1 MSLLTTGLRREERYE
16 MAWKRF
22 SIDEMVIAV
31 GPLGGLIA
39 AVRDA
44 NKLAVADRG
53 AGTADTVTIYTSAG
67 KKLNAIKWDTG
78 QLVAMGWDFSDH
90 LLLVFAEG
98 SSGATG
104 SLAGGA
110 TVKDARFWPEGLVV
124 RTSGGDFFAVANVLE
139 PRPRK
144 LAPAAIKG
152 GIHCWSIIP
161 PGLAL
166 SQNVEV
172 YLSAGNSVLAIDSKG
187 AQDLLLQRGPFHH
200 IAVSP
205 SGGFLA
211 LLTLDGKLLVVSADF
226 QQKLLEHDLAEKA
239 RPTQMV
245 WCGNDY
251 ILALYDADLIVVDP
265 HGDSESIF
273 YGGGAYVATEMDG
286 ARVFTNTHCEFLQK
300 VPSPTQDV
308 FGIGSTSPAALLF
321 DALEQFE
328 HLSPRAD
335 ELVRIIGDHLEAA
348 VEGCVAAAGFEWA
361 PQVQRNLLRAA
372 SFGKCFLDKY
382 NSDRFVRQCQLLR
395 VLNALHHYEV
405 GIPLTLAQLDAL
417 GMDNVIGRLLEMHQH
432 FLGLKIC
439 QYLRLPSDRVVVHWA
454 CAKIRAS
461 LEDEATITRVIL
473 DKVGDRNGFAYH
485 PIAKVASE
493 SGQLQLAI
501 QLLEREPSAQ
511 SQVPMLMEL
520 QEEGRALDKAIASGD
535 TNLVYLVLLQAKQK
549 LSLGDFFR
557 LINPRPMAGCL
568 LEAFYDQQDKPL
580 LKDFY
585 YQDDRRLDLGLLAIR
600 ETYGLDPPNLKAK
613 WEEAVRH
620 LAGLKDRATEGKLAD
635 EQVKLL
641 NHQEHLATKAGQAA
655 IGIPLADTVTLATKV
670 GDHRLASKLRSE
682 FKVSDKKFWW
692 WKLKGH
698 VAANDWEGL
707 EAFARSKKSPIGYL
721 PFYDLCVGA
730 HQPSQAM
737 KYALRC
743 EPALRP
749 ALFLKIQAY
758 REAGQQAFA
767 NKDVAFLKK
776 VRSECTDNEVRR
788 ELDVWIVQL
797 APSDLSSR
805 ATYAYPRT
813 QPRTP

>member
-31 GPLGGLIA
+31 GPMGGLIA

-44 NKLAVADRG
+44 NKLAVVDRG

-98 SSGATG
+98 LVRRHVIFGGRSQF
-104 SLAGGA
+104 SLGLAPGEA
-110 TVKDARFWPEGLVV
+110 VKDARFWPEGLVV

-161 PGLAL
+161 PAWH
-166 SQNVEV
+166 
-172 YLSAGNSVLAIDSKG
+172 SAKTSSKG

-205 SGGFLA
+205 SGGYLA
-211 LLTLDGKLLVVSADF
+211 PLTQGGKLLVVSADF
-226 QQKLLEHDLAEKA
+226 QQKLREHDLAEKA
-239 RPTQMV
+239 RPSQMV

-251 ILALYDADLIVVDP
+251 ILALYGADLIVVDP
-265 HGDSESIF
+265 TGTRKGRRLKFMDWLRRSIF

-300 VPSPTQDV
+300 SPIQDV

-321 DALEQFE
+321 NALEQFE

-348 VEGCVAAAGFEWA
+348 VEGCVAAAGFEWV

-405 GIPLTLAQLDAL
+405 GIPFTLAQLDAL

-439 QYLRLPSDRVVVHWA
+439 QYLRLPSDRVV
-454 CAKIRAS
+454 IRAS

-473 DKVGDRNGFAYH
+473 DKVGDCNGFAYH

-501 QLLEREPSAQ
+501 QVGRRRPVLGVSADG
-511 SQVPMLMEL
+511 VA
-520 QEEGRALDKAIASGD
+520 GGWGALDRAIASGD

-557 LINPRPMAGCL
+557 LINPRPMAGCH
-568 LEAFYDQQDKPL
+568 LEASYDQQDKPL

-600 ETYGLDPPNLKAK
+600 ETYAMDPPNLKAK
-613 WEEAVRH
+613 WEEALRH
-620 LAGLKDRATEGKLAD
+620 LAGLKGRATEGKLAD

-682 FKVSDKKFWW
+682 FKILVVEAEGPMWPPTTGRAWRRLNPPSIKFSALSIMVTPLSF
-692 WKLKGH
+692 KPVVLNSQRRH
-698 VAANDWEGL
+698 VPSLFSSAAANLGSISL
-707 EAFARSKKSPIGYL
+707 RPIELSYL
-721 PFYDLCVGA
+721 RL
-730 HQPSQAM
+730 PSHA
-737 KYALRC
+737 ALRAIKLEIRVRWALKC
-743 EPALRP
+743 RNSIPFSPGVHGDPPADFDP
-749 ALFLKIQAY
+749 SLF
-758 REAGQQAFA
+758 
-767 NKDVAFLKK
+767 
-776 VRSECTDNEVRR
+776 
-788 ELDVWIVQL
+788 
-797 APSDLSSR
+797 
-805 ATYAYPRT
+805 
-813 QPRTP
+813 